1 MRYIPRPARA
11 DARVSMLRGAVFPT
25 TNGTDTGVR
34 SAA

>member
-1 MRYIPRPARA
+1 MRYIPCPGRA
-11 DARVSMLRGAVFPT
+11 DAQVSILRGAVFPT